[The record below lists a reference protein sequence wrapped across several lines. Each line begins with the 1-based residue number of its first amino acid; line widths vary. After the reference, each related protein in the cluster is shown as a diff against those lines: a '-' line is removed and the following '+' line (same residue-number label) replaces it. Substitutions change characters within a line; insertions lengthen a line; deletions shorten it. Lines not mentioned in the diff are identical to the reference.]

1 MVDDN
6 NYTNIYVVLNLD
18 KSLKNYK
25 SFLVRMR
32 KVKRLVLNDDEL
44 MSENLCNIILKYRG
58 RKLTFKMNT
67 HDYYLH
73 GYKDNS
79 GKLWKL
85 RISKD
90 KVKRMMDSNSTS
102 ISLTYLKL
110 KGLKINRGSLVSVF
124 NQLAQI
130 RPNTEISNDVASLCL
145 VLAEASRF
153 NPIGTEFGNA
163 LCRGKEV
170 IIDEWIVK
178 LVKN

>member
-1 MVDDN
+1 MGDDN
-6 NYTNIYVVLNLD
+6 NYANSYVVLNLD
-18 KSLKNYK
+18 KSLKKYK

-32 KVKRLVLNDDEL
+32 KVKRSVLNDGDL
-44 MSENLCNIILKYRG
+44 MSKNLCNIILKYRG

-67 HDYYLH
+67 RDYYLH
-73 GYKDNS
+73 GCKDNS
-79 GKLWKL
+79 GKLWEL
-85 RISKD
+85 RILKD
-90 KVKRMMDSNSTS
+90 KVKRLRDSNSVG
-102 ISLTYLKL
+102 ISLTYPKL
-110 KGLKINRGSLVSVF
+110 KGLKINRGSLVSAF
-124 NQLAQI
+124 NQLAQM

-153 NPIGTEFGNA
+153 NPIGTELDNA